1 MINRC
6 NNRRR
11 CSCNC
16 CNRNCKPQPI
26 MPENPLL
33 ANAYIPFQYT
43 EELFCPNDS
52 LRYGTAFPE
61 LVSPY
66 EKNQSQYTIKY
77 LKQTST
83 CEEVDIDD

>member
-16 CNRNCKPQPI
+16 CARNCRPMSV

-33 ANAYIPFQYT
+33 ANAYVPFQYT
-43 EELFCPNDS
+43 EDLFCPKES
-52 LRYGTAFPE
+52 LAHGTAFPE

-66 EKNQSQYTIKY
+66 ERNQSQCTIQY
-77 LKQTST
+77 LRETKT
-83 CEEVDIDD
+83 CEEDDLND

>member
-16 CNRNCKPQPI
+16 CNRNCRTLPV

-33 ANAYIPFQYT
+33 ANAYVPFQYS
-43 EELFCPNDS
+43 EDLFCPKDS
-52 LRYGTAFPE
+52 LANGTTFPE

-66 EKNQSQYTIKY
+66 ERNQSQCTVQY
-77 LKQTST
+77 LRETRT
-83 CEEVDIDD
+83 CEEVDLDD

>member
-16 CNRNCKPQPI
+16 CNRNCRMLPV

-33 ANAYIPFQYT
+33 ANAYVPYQYS
-43 EELFCPNDS
+43 EDLFCPNEA
-52 LRYGTAFPE
+52 LAHGTAFPE

-66 EKNQSQYTIKY
+66 ERNQSQNTIQY
-77 LKQTST
+77 LRETQT
-83 CEEVDIDD
+83 CEEADLDD